1 MSKKLFVI
9 LLAVCVAA
17 LALGVFLVVRA
28 LTRTGADDPVQAV
41 WRYQKAAM
49 LYDADGMLKYSSEYN
64 TAVLTDHAPRNT
76 DLKDYLKKQYSS
88 VNSRYAGKKL
98 TYNAE
103 ITGEYSDGDAEYET
117 LFAEYTARMPEAEK
131 PDRFAQVKMTVFSEN
146 SKAFEITA
154 YAVQAGG
161 SWYYWKTD

>member
-17 LALGVFLVVRA
+17 VALGTFLILRA
-28 LTRTGADDPVQAV
+28 LTRTGADDPVRAV
-41 WRYQKAAM
+41 WQYQKAAM

-64 TAVLTDHAPRNT
+64 TAVLADHVPRNT
-76 DLKDYLKKQYSS
+76 DLKEYLKKQYSS
-88 VNSRYAGKKL
+88 VTSRYAGKKL

-103 ITGEYSDGDAEYET
+103 IAGEWSDGDEGYEI
-117 LFAEYTARMPEAEK
+117 LFAEYMDRV
-131 PDRFAQVKMTVFSEN
+131 PDADIPLRFAEVRMTVFSEN